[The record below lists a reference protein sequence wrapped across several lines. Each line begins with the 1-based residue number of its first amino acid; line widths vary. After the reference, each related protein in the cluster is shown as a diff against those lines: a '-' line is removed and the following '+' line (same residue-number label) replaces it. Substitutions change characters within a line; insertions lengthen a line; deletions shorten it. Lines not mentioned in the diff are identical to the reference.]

1 VWAFDDVPAAAKA
14 VAECL
19 NYQMF
24 AQKKY
29 VASAMK

>member
-1 VWAFDDVPAAAKA
+1 VWTFDEVPAVAKA
-14 VAECL
+14 AAECL

>member
-1 VWAFDDVPAAAKA
+1 VWAFDEVPAAAKA
-14 VAECL
+14 GAEYL

-29 VASAMK
+29 VAQQ